1 MSDYTEKLTDSQAMG
16 FIDQVGSVFSSLPH
30 LPAGVVKFLV
40 KIAPW
45 MALLGAVLGFIT
57 GPIVGL
63 LGSLGSLFSLSPLLL
78 LITAIDVAII
88 LLVSVLAL
96 IAFPLLKERKMKGWI
111 LMFWT
116 ETLYAVTLIT
126 SVLQGTTAGIVY
138 GVGFLLLGY
147 YILFEMRS
155 SYGPVASAAKKVEE
169 KVKDSQ

>member
-30 LPAGVVKFLV
+30 LPAGVVEFLV

-45 MALLGAVLGFIT
+45 MALLSAVLGFIT
-57 GPIVGL
+57 GPVVDL

-78 LITAIDVAII
+78 LMTLIDVAII
-88 LLVSVLAL
+88 LLTS
-96 IAFPLLKERKMKGWI
+96 IA
-111 LMFWT
+111 
-116 ETLYAVTLIT
+116 
-126 SVLQGTTAGIVY
+126 LQGITAGIVS
-138 GVGFLLLGY
+138 GVIFLLLGY

-169 KVKDSQ
+169 KVKDSE